1 MVNFD
6 TLFWSF
12 LSVFQII
19 TNEGWA
25 LIMMYIQQTKG
36 LVYSLYSILIVIT
49 CLYILL
55 NMTMAILKY
64 KYSQV
69 KKNNVEEEEEELE
82 EYEPD
87 FLRKIGIFN

>member
-1 MVNFD
+1 MRKGDIKPVVLNGK
-6 TLFWSF
+6 LRHS
-12 LSVFQII
+12 LLVLPVFQII

-25 LIMMYIQQTKG
+25 LIMIYIQQTKG
-36 LVYSLYSILIVIT
+36 LVYSFYAILIVIT

-69 KKNNVEEEEEELE
+69 KKNNVEEEEE
-82 EYEPD
+82 
-87 FLRKIGIFN
+87 

>member
-87 FLRKIGIFN
+87 FLRKIGIFS